1 MNLSGLNPTRFS
13 TINPLKET
21 SENSWLSVLKRQC
34 LVNLGFRVLPEVPSE
49 AAPGTV
55 EGDLC
60 PLPVVRDGGVGVG
73 DVEVDHL
80 VQVVHLLAVHLSL
93 LHQSFS
99 EDVEDPRVR

>member
-21 SENSWLSVLKRQC
+21 SENSWLSVFKRQC
-34 LVNLGFRVLPEVPSE
+34 LVNLSIRVLPEVLSE
-49 AAPGTV
+49 AAPSTV

-60 PLPVVRDGGVGVG
+60 SLPEVRYGGVSVSGV
-73 DVEVDHL
+73 DVDHL
-80 VQVVHLLAVHLSL
+80 VQVVHLLAVDLSL